1 MQEKKKRYSTSFLPR
16 VESTAI
22 AFRVHVKKSATRA
35 GFSSQKNSTHKRRDE
50 KSVQRDIVQEMSAS
64 VSSLFVANSTISHR
78 AERRRRREIGTEIFS
93 SSSPPRLAVITNS
106 SSSSSSSSDVRGAET
121 RGECEDENAFNRR
134 RGLLGASLFT
144 ALVPSD
150 FVYAATSGEP
160 DNVYDFTVSQYG
172 KPFPLS
178 KYKGKV
184 TVIVNVA
191 SE

>member
-1 MQEKKKRYSTSFLPR
+1 
-16 VESTAI
+16 
-22 AFRVHVKKSATRA
+22 
-35 GFSSQKNSTHKRRDE
+35 
-50 KSVQRDIVQEMSAS
+50 MSAS
-64 VSSLFVANSTISHR
+64 VSSHFVASSTISPHR
-78 AERRRRREIGTEIFS
+78 AERRRRRGNGTEIFS
-93 SSSPPRLAVITNS
+93 SSLPPRSAVITNS
-106 SSSSSSSSDVRGAET
+106 SSSSSSDVRAET

-134 RGLLGASLFT
+134 RGLLGASLFA

-150 FVYAATSGEP
+150 FVYAGEP

-172 KPFPLS
+172 KPLPLS

>member
-1 MQEKKKRYSTSFLPR
+1 
-16 VESTAI
+16 
-22 AFRVHVKKSATRA
+22 
-35 GFSSQKNSTHKRRDE
+35 
-50 KSVQRDIVQEMSAS
+50 MSAS

-78 AERRRRREIGTEIFS
+78 AERRRRRRNGTEIFS
-93 SSSPPRLAVITNS
+93 SCSHRSAVITN
-106 SSSSSSSSDVRGAET
+106 SSSSSSDVRGAET

-134 RGLLGASLFT
+134 RGLLGASLFA
-144 ALVPSD
+144 ALVPAD
-150 FVYAATSGEP
+150 FVCAATSGEP

-172 KPFPLS
+172 KPLPLS

>member
-1 MQEKKKRYSTSFLPR
+1 
-16 VESTAI
+16 
-22 AFRVHVKKSATRA
+22 
-35 GFSSQKNSTHKRRDE
+35 
-50 KSVQRDIVQEMSAS
+50 MSAS
-64 VSSLFVANSTISHR
+64 VSSHFVASSTISHR
-78 AERRRRREIGTEIFS
+78 AERRRRRGNGTLEIFS
-93 SSSPPRLAVITNS
+93 SSLPPGSAVITNS
-106 SSSSSSSSDVRGAET
+106 SSSSSDVRVET

-134 RGLLGASLFT
+134 RGLLAASLFA

-150 FVYAATSGEP
+150 FVYAGEP

-172 KPFPLS
+172 KPLPLS

>member
-1 MQEKKKRYSTSFLPR
+1 
-16 VESTAI
+16 
-22 AFRVHVKKSATRA
+22 
-35 GFSSQKNSTHKRRDE
+35 
-50 KSVQRDIVQEMSAS
+50 MSAL
-64 VSSLFVANSTISHR
+64 VSSLFIANSTISHR
-78 AERRRRREIGTEIFS
+78 AERRRRRRNGTEIFS
-93 SSSPPRLAVITNS
+93 SCSHRSAVITNS
-106 SSSSSSSSDVRGAET
+106 SSSSDVRAET
-121 RGECEDENAFNRR
+121 RGECEEENAFNRR
-134 RGLLGASLFT
+134 RGLLGASLFA

-172 KPFPLS
+172 KPFSLS

>member
-1 MQEKKKRYSTSFLPR
+1 
-16 VESTAI
+16 
-22 AFRVHVKKSATRA
+22 
-35 GFSSQKNSTHKRRDE
+35 
-50 KSVQRDIVQEMSAS
+50 MSAS
-64 VSSLFVANSTISHR
+64 VSSRFVASSTISHR
-78 AERRRRREIGTEIFS
+78 AERRRRRGNGTEIFS
-93 SSSPPRLAVITNS
+93 SSSPPGSAVITNS
-106 SSSSSSSSDVRGAET
+106 SSSSSSDVRAET

-134 RGLLGASLFT
+134 RGLLGASLFA

-150 FVYAATSGEP
+150 FVYAGEP

-172 KPFPLS
+172 KPLPLS

>member
-1 MQEKKKRYSTSFLPR
+1 
-16 VESTAI
+16 
-22 AFRVHVKKSATRA
+22 
-35 GFSSQKNSTHKRRDE
+35 
-50 KSVQRDIVQEMSAS
+50 MSAS
-64 VSSLFVANSTISHR
+64 VSSHFVASSTISHR
-78 AERRRRREIGTEIFS
+78 AERRRRRGNGTEIFS
-93 SSSPPRLAVITNS
+93 SSLPPGSAVITNS
-106 SSSSSSSSDVRGAET
+106 SSSSSSSSDVRAET

-134 RGLLGASLFT
+134 RGLLGASLFA

-150 FVYAATSGEP
+150 FVYAGEP

-172 KPFPLS
+172 KPLPLS

>member
-1 MQEKKKRYSTSFLPR
+1 
-16 VESTAI
+16 
-22 AFRVHVKKSATRA
+22 
-35 GFSSQKNSTHKRRDE
+35 
-50 KSVQRDIVQEMSAS
+50 MSAS
-64 VSSLFVANSTISHR
+64 VSSHFVASSTISHR
-78 AERRRRREIGTEIFS
+78 AERRRRRGNGTEIFS
-93 SSSPPRLAVITNS
+93 SSLPPGSAVITNS
-106 SSSSSSSSDVRGAET
+106 SSSSSSDVRAET

-134 RGLLGASLFT
+134 RGLLGASLFA

-150 FVYAATSGEP
+150 FVYAGEP

-172 KPFPLS
+172 KPLPLS

>member
-1 MQEKKKRYSTSFLPR
+1 
-16 VESTAI
+16 
-22 AFRVHVKKSATRA
+22 
-35 GFSSQKNSTHKRRDE
+35 
-50 KSVQRDIVQEMSAS
+50 MSAS
-64 VSSLFVANSTISHR
+64 VSSHFVASSTISHR
-78 AERRRRREIGTEIFS
+78 AERRRRRGNGTLEIFS
-93 SSSPPRLAVITNS
+93 SSLPPGSAVITNS
-106 SSSSSSSSDVRGAET
+106 SSSSSSSDVRAET

-134 RGLLGASLFT
+134 RGLLGASLFA

-150 FVYAATSGEP
+150 FVYAGEP

-172 KPFPLS
+172 KPLPLS

>member
-1 MQEKKKRYSTSFLPR
+1 
-16 VESTAI
+16 
-22 AFRVHVKKSATRA
+22 
-35 GFSSQKNSTHKRRDE
+35 
-50 KSVQRDIVQEMSAS
+50 MSAS

-78 AERRRRREIGTEIFS
+78 AERRRRRGNGTEIFS
-93 SSSPPRLAVITNS
+93 SSLPPRSAVITNS
-106 SSSSSSSSDVRGAET
+106 SSSSSDVRVET

>member
-1 MQEKKKRYSTSFLPR
+1 MQHALGFLR
-16 VESTAI
+16 
-22 AFRVHVKKSATRA
+22 R
-35 GFSSQKNSTHKRRDE
+35 KNSTHKRRDE

-78 AERRRRREIGTEIFS
+78 AERRRRRGNGTEIFS
-93 SSSPPRLAVITNS
+93 SSSPPRSAVITNS
-106 SSSSSSSSDVRGAET
+106 SSSSSSDVRAET

-144 ALVPSD
+144 ALVPFD

>member
-1 MQEKKKRYSTSFLPR
+1 
-16 VESTAI
+16 
-22 AFRVHVKKSATRA
+22 
-35 GFSSQKNSTHKRRDE
+35 
-50 KSVQRDIVQEMSAS
+50 MSAS
-64 VSSLFVANSTISHR
+64 VSSHFVASSTISHR
-78 AERRRRREIGTEIFS
+78 AERRRRRGNGTEIFS
-93 SSSPPRLAVITNS
+93 SSSPPGSAVITNS
-106 SSSSSSSSDVRGAET
+106 SSSSSSSDVRAET

-134 RGLLGASLFT
+134 RGLLGASLFA

-150 FVYAATSGEP
+150 FVYAGEP

-172 KPFPLS
+172 KPLPLS

>member
-1 MQEKKKRYSTSFLPR
+1 
-16 VESTAI
+16 
-22 AFRVHVKKSATRA
+22 
-35 GFSSQKNSTHKRRDE
+35 
-50 KSVQRDIVQEMSAS
+50 MSAS
-64 VSSLFVANSTISHR
+64 VSSHFVANSTISHR
-78 AERRRRREIGTEIFS
+78 AERRRRRGNGTEIFS
-93 SSSPPRLAVITNS
+93 SSLPPRSAVITNS
-106 SSSSSSSSDVRGAET
+106 SSSSSDVRAET

-134 RGLLGASLFT
+134 RGLLGASFFA

-150 FVYAATSGEP
+150 FVYAGEP

-172 KPFPLS
+172 KPLPLS

>member
-1 MQEKKKRYSTSFLPR
+1 
-16 VESTAI
+16 
-22 AFRVHVKKSATRA
+22 
-35 GFSSQKNSTHKRRDE
+35 
-50 KSVQRDIVQEMSAS
+50 MSAS

-78 AERRRRREIGTEIFS
+78 AERRRRRGIGTEIFS
-93 SSSPPRLAVITNS
+93 SSSPPRSAVITN
-106 SSSSSSSSDVRGAET
+106 SSSSSSDVRGAET

-134 RGLLGASLFT
+134 RGLLGASFFA

-150 FVYAATSGEP
+150 FVYAGEP

-172 KPFPLS
+172 KPLPLS

>member
-1 MQEKKKRYSTSFLPR
+1 
-16 VESTAI
+16 V
-22 AFRVHVKKSATRA
+22 
-35 GFSSQKNSTHKRRDE
+35 QKNTLGFLFPRARAQKNATHKGRE
-50 KSVQRDIVQEMSAS
+50 TKGASKEILCKEMSAS

-78 AERRRRREIGTEIFS
+78 AERRRRRRNGTEIFS
-93 SSSPPRLAVITNS
+93 SSSPPRSAVITN
-106 SSSSSSSSDVRGAET
+106 SSSSSSDVRGAET

-134 RGLLGASLFT
+134 RSLLGASLFT

>member
-1 MQEKKKRYSTSFLPR
+1 
-16 VESTAI
+16 
-22 AFRVHVKKSATRA
+22 
-35 GFSSQKNSTHKRRDE
+35 
-50 KSVQRDIVQEMSAS
+50 MSAS
-64 VSSLFVANSTISHR
+64 VSSHFVANSTISHR
-78 AERRRRREIGTEIFS
+78 AERRRRRGNGTEIFS
-93 SSSPPRLAVITNS
+93 SSLPPRSAVITNS
-106 SSSSSSSSDVRGAET
+106 SSSSSDVRVET

-134 RGLLGASLFT
+134 CGLLGASFFA

-150 FVYAATSGEP
+150 FVYAGEP

-172 KPFPLS
+172 KPLPLS

>member
-1 MQEKKKRYSTSFLPR
+1 
-16 VESTAI
+16 
-22 AFRVHVKKSATRA
+22 
-35 GFSSQKNSTHKRRDE
+35 
-50 KSVQRDIVQEMSAS
+50 MSAS
-64 VSSLFVANSTISHR
+64 VSSHFVASSTISHR
-78 AERRRRREIGTEIFS
+78 AERRRRRGNGTLEIFS
-93 SSSPPRLAVITNS
+93 SSLPPGSALITNS
-106 SSSSSSSSDVRGAET
+106 SSSSSSDVRVET

-134 RGLLGASLFT
+134 RGLLAASLFA

-150 FVYAATSGEP
+150 FVYAGEP

-172 KPFPLS
+172 KPLPLS